1 MTDVLLAVD
10 FPGRRDEARIADL
23 RLEEAGWKVEYAL
36 TAPYSRVPDAGAQ
49 AAELAAR
56 RTGPAPRA
64 VLAYCMAAPLA
75 HELAALLSPPGAPVP
90 LVLFD
95 GEPGRPEAVRD
106 AARTVAGQLTGGA
119 AQALDDDAD
128 LLSDAALT
136 GRPEEV
142 MAAVEDRMNRLA
154 AEVFR
159 GDGFDETEAWA
170 AATQVSGFYLDWIAH
185 LTASLH
191 TARPAWGGRVEH
203 VRTPGHQGPRRWP
216 GAGTTENHLV
226 DSGRN
231 DLLRDPRTR
240 ELALT
245 LLGPPTT

>member
-1 MTDVLLAVD
+1 MTDVLLALD

-23 RLEEAGWKVEYAL
+23 RLEEAGWKVEYGL

-49 AAELAAR
+49 AAAIAAR

-75 HELAALLSPPGAPVP
+75 HELAALLSTPGAPVP
-90 LVLFD
+90 LLLFD
-95 GEPGRPEAVRD
+95 GEPGRPDAVRE

-119 AQALDDDAD
+119 AQALDDDPE

-136 GRPEEV
+136 GRPGEA
-142 MAAVEDRMNRLA
+142 MAAVEDRMTRLA
-154 AEVFR
+154 AEVFL
-159 GDGFDETEAWA
+159 GDGFDEAEARA

-191 TARPAWGGRVEH
+191 TTRPAWGGRVLH
-203 VRTPGHQGPRRWP
+203 VRTPGHTGPRQWP
-216 GAGTTENHLV
+216 GASGTENHLV

-245 LLGPPTT
+245 LLGPPTA

>member
-1 MTDVLLAVD
+1 MSDVLLALD

-36 TAPYSRVPDAGAQ
+36 APPYSRVPDAGAQ
-49 AAELAAR
+49 AAALAAR
-56 RTGPAPRA
+56 RTGGAPRA

-75 HELAALLSPPGAPVP
+75 HELAALLSPAGEPVP
-90 LVLFD
+90 LLLFD

-119 AQALDDDAD
+119 AQTLDGDPE
-128 LLSDAALT
+128 LLSDAALA
-136 GRPEEV
+136 GRPAEV

-154 AEVFR
+154 AAVFR
-159 GDGFDETEAWA
+159 EDGFDETEARA

-191 TARPAWGGRVEH
+191 TTRPSWGGRVQH
-203 VRTPGHQGPRRWP
+203 IRTPGHPGPRVWP
-216 GAGTTENHLV
+216 GAGATENHVV

-245 LLGPPTT
+245 LLGPPTA